1 MAVTLLLQSAPL
13 LLLVG
18 LLLSGRAG
26 PLPAVLAALAASL
39 PAAWVSLPAGT
50 ALPGFVLE
58 EALRGAFLAAQP
70 IGVVVGG
77 LLFHAA
83 VEDRGEDGAAVPATP
98 RAIFTA
104 TLLMGVFMET
114 VTGFAVGAVFALAA
128 LRGMG
133 IGGAP
138 AAALALLSLVLIPWG
153 GLGPGTALG
162 AALVGAPAQEIAA
175 LTALP
180 VAAWLIALGPV
191 IWRLSAAAGVPV
203 PGRERLAQLGLLAAM
218 AAILVLG
225 HRLLPFEIL
234 GILAAGVP
242 LLLVLWLAAPPRD
255 AAAWRRAGSAMA
267 PYVLLTAALL
277 AARAVPDP
285 PAFRPY
291 PALPGF
297 PLTHVAVVLLA
308 VAAGLLTRRDRPAAR
323 AAAALRR
330 AARPALAML
339 FYVLLARMLAGSGA
353 TAALAQAAAG
363 VLGTAAPY
371 AVPVLG
377 LAGGMVTG
385 SNVGSN
391 AALITVQQALGLA
404 AGLPPLLAP
413 SVHNFAG
420 AAGAGMSFG
429 VMALVCGLLADGT
442 RPAQVWRRLLPSM
455 AAVIVIGWA
464 TVALLR

>member
-1 MAVTLLLQSAPL
+1 MTLLLQSAPL

-39 PAAWVSLPAGT
+39 PAAFVSLPDGT

-83 VEDRGEDGAAVPATP
+83 VEGRDEDGAATPATP
-98 RAIFTA
+98 RAVFTA
-104 TLLMGVFMET
+104 TLLMGVFMES

-133 IGGAP
+133 VGGAP

-162 AALVGAPAQEIAA
+162 AALVGAPAQEIAT

-180 VAAWLIALGPV
+180 AAAWLIALAPLV
-191 IWRLSAAAGVPV
+191 WRLSAAAGVPV

-225 HRLLPFEIL
+225 HRVLPFEIL
-234 GILAAGVP
+234 GILAAGLP
-242 LLLVLWLAAPPRD
+242 LLLALWLADPPRG
-255 AAAWRRAGSAMA
+255 AAAWRRAGRAMA
-267 PYVLLTAALL
+267 PYVLLTVALL

-285 PAFRPY
+285 PSFRPY
-291 PALPGF
+291 PTLPGF

-308 VAAGLLTRRDRPAAR
+308 VAAGLLAQRDRPLRR
-323 AAAALRR
+323 AEAALLR

-339 FYVLLARMLAGSGA
+339 LYVLLARMLAGSGA

-363 VLGTAAPY
+363 ALGAAAPY

-391 AALITVQQALGLA
+391 AALMPVQQALGLA

-413 SVHNFAG
+413 AVHNFAG

-429 VMALVCGLLADGT
+429 VTALVCGLLADGT

-455 AAVIVIGWA
+455 AAVLVIGWA

>member
-1 MAVTLLLQSAPL
+1 MTLLLQSAPL
-13 LLLVG
+13 LLLLG
-18 LLLSGRAG
+18 LLLTGRAG
-26 PLPAVLAALAASL
+26 PLGAVLAALGVSLVAAF
-39 PAAWVSLPAGT
+39 VSLPAGT
-50 ALPGFVLE
+50 GFAGFLME
-58 EALRGAFLAAQP
+58 ETLRGGFLASQP

-83 VEDRGEDGAAVPATP
+83 VEERGEALRQAATP

-104 TLLMGVFMET
+104 TLLMGVFMES

-138 AAALALLSLVLIPWG
+138 AAALALLSLCLIPWG

-162 AALVGAPAQEIAA
+162 AALLGVPAQEIAA
-175 LTALP
+175 LTAWP
-180 VAAWLIALGPV
+180 NAAWVMLLGPV
-191 IWRLSAAAGVPV
+191 CWRLSAAAGVPV
-203 PGRERLAQLGLLAAM
+203 PGAEQLRQAGMLLVM

-242 LLLVLWLAAPPRD
+242 LLGALWAADPPRG
-255 AAAWRRAGSAMA
+255 AAAWQRAAAAMA
-267 PYVLLTAALL
+267 PYVVLTVALL
-277 AARAVPDP
+277 AARAVPHP

-291 PALPGF
+291 PTLPPF
-297 PLTHVAVVLLA
+297 PVTHVAVVLLA
-308 VAAGLLTRRDRPAAR
+308 VAAGLLLMRRDGLSR
-323 AAAALRR
+323 AKGALTR
-330 AARPALAML
+330 AARPALVL
-339 FYVLLARMLAGSGA
+339 RLYVLLARVMAGSGA
-353 TAALAQAAAG
+353 TGALAQAAAG
-363 VLGTAAPY
+363 ALGTAAPY

-391 AALITVQQALGLA
+391 AALMPVQQALGLA
-404 AGLPPLLAP
+404 AGMPALLAP
-413 SVHNFAG
+413 AVHNFAG
-420 AAGAGMSFG
+420 AAGAGMSFA
-429 VMALVCGLLADGT
+429 VTALVCGLLADGT
-442 RPAQVWRRLLPSM
+442 RPPQVWRLLLPSM
-455 AAVIVIGWA
+455 AAVILVGWA